1 MRHAFLRLIG
11 LLCCLLPLLAWAEP
25 ATVPGLLDIPPLK
38 ARVTD
43 LTGTLTP
50 PDIEALEYRLRVF
63 EERKGAQLVV
73 LILPTTQPETIE
85 QFGIRL
91 FDAWKLGRKGVDDG
105 VMLIVAKDDRKLRI
119 EVGYGLEGTLSDAT
133 AKRIIEELI
142 VPRFKEGDVPGGV
155 QAGVQAIIKVV
166 DGEALPANTQA
177 APFAGGYLQDVTLPD
192 ELGFV
197 FLAAV
202 ILGGPTL
209 RLILGSLLGSAI
221 VAVVCGTAGWLSLG
235 GWMGF
240 ASGAV
245 MGLLLSFLLR
255 GGRRSSGGSGVFGN
269 ILGGILS
276 LIFGGGGGGGGFGGR
291 GGSGGGGGASGGW

>member
-11 LLCCLLPLLAWAEP
+11 LLCLLPLLAWAAP
-25 ATVPGLLDIPPLK
+25 ATVSDGAKLLEIPSLK

-43 LTGTLTP
+43 LTGSLTP
-50 PDIEALEYRLRVF
+50 PDIEALEYRLKGF

-91 FDAWKLGRKGVDDG
+91 FDTWKVGRKGVDDG
-105 VMLIVAKDDRKLRI
+105 VMLIVAKDDRTLRI
-119 EVGYGLEGTLSDAT
+119 EVGYGLEGALSDAT

-166 DGEALPANTQA
+166 DGEALPANTQ

-221 VAVVCGTAGWLSLG
+221 VAVVCGTAGWLFLG

-255 GGRRSSGGSGVFGN
+255 GGRRSSGGSGILGN

-276 LIFGGGGGGGGFGGR
+276 LIFGGGGGGFGGR
-291 GGSGGGGGASGGW
+291 GGSGGGGGASGRW

>member
-11 LLCCLLPLLAWAEP
+11 LLCLLPLLAWAEP
-25 ATVPGLLDIPPLK
+25 ATVSDGAKLLEIPSLK

-43 LTGTLTP
+43 LTGSLTP
-50 PDIEALEYRLRVF
+50 PDIEALEYQLKGF

-91 FDAWKLGRKGVDDG
+91 FDAWKVGRKGVDDG
-105 VMLIVAKDDRKLRI
+105 VMLIVAKDDRTLRI
-119 EVGYGLEGTLSDAT
+119 EVGYGLEGALSDAT

-166 DGEALPANTQA
+166 DGEALPANTQ

-221 VAVVCGTAGWLSLG
+221 VAVVCGTAGWLFLG

-255 GGRRSSGGSGVFGN
+255 GGRRSSGGSGILGN

-276 LIFGGGGGGGGFGGR
+276 LIFGGGGGGFGGR
-291 GGSGGGGGASGGW
+291 GGSGGGGGASGRW

>member
-11 LLCCLLPLLAWAEP
+11 LLCLLPLLAWAEP
-25 ATVPGLLDIPPLK
+25 ATVSDGAKLLEIPSLK

-43 LTGTLTP
+43 LTGSLTP
-50 PDIEALEYRLRVF
+50 PDIEALEYQLKGF

-91 FDAWKLGRKGVDDG
+91 FDAWKVGRKGVDDG
-105 VMLIVAKDDRKLRI
+105 VMLIVAKDDRTLRI
-119 EVGYGLEGTLSDAT
+119 EVGYGLEGALSDAT

-166 DGEALPANTQA
+166 DGEALPANTQ

-221 VAVVCGTAGWLSLG
+221 VAVVCGTAGWLFLG

-255 GGRRSSGGSGVFGN
+255 GGRRSSGGSGVLGN

-276 LIFGGGGGGGGFGGR
+276 LIFGGGGGGFGGR
-291 GGSGGGGGASGGW
+291 GGSGGGGGASGRW

>member
-11 LLCCLLPLLAWAEP
+11 LLCLLPLLAWAAP
-25 ATVPGLLDIPPLK
+25 ATVSDGAKLLEIPSLK

-43 LTGTLTP
+43 LTGSLTP
-50 PDIEALEYRLRVF
+50 PDIEALEYQLKGF

-91 FDAWKLGRKGVDDG
+91 FDAWKVGRKGVDDG
-105 VMLIVAKDDRKLRI
+105 VMLIVAKDDRTLRI
-119 EVGYGLEGTLSDAT
+119 EVGYGLEGALSDAT

-166 DGEALPANTQA
+166 DGEALPANTQ

-221 VAVVCGTAGWLSLG
+221 VAVVCGTAGWLFLG

-255 GGRRSSGGSGVFGN
+255 GGRRSSGGSGILGN

-276 LIFGGGGGGGGFGGR
+276 LIFGGGGGGFGGR
-291 GGSGGGGGASGGW
+291 GGSGGGGGASGRW

>member
-11 LLCCLLPLLAWAEP
+11 LLCLLPLLAWAEP
-25 ATVPGLLDIPPLK
+25 ATVSDGAKLLEIPSLK

-43 LTGTLTP
+43 LTGSLTP
-50 PDIEALEYRLRVF
+50 PDIEALEYRLKGF

-91 FDAWKLGRKGVDDG
+91 FDAWKVGRKGVDDG
-105 VMLIVAKDDRKLRI
+105 VMLIVAKDDRTLRI
-119 EVGYGLEGTLSDAT
+119 EVGYGLEGALSDAT

-166 DGEALPANTQA
+166 DGEALPANTQ

-221 VAVVCGTAGWLSLG
+221 VAVVCGTAGWLFLG

-255 GGRRSSGGSGVFGN
+255 GGRRSSGGSGILGN

-276 LIFGGGGGGGGFGGR
+276 LIFGGGGGGFGGR
-291 GGSGGGGGASGGW
+291 GGSGGGGGASGRW

>member
-73 LILPTTQPETIE
+73 LILPTTKPETIE

-91 FDAWKLGRKGVDDG
+91 FDTWKVGRKGVDDG

-177 APFAGGYLQDVTLPD
+177 PLAGGYLQDVTLSD
-192 ELGFV
+192 ELVLV

-209 RLILGSLLGSAI
+209 RLLLGGLLGSTI
-221 VAVVCGTAGWLSLG
+221 VAVVCGTFSWLFQG

-240 ASGAV
+240 VSGAV
-245 MGLLLSFLLR
+245 IGLVLSFLLH
-255 GGRRSSGGSGVFGN
+255 GGHRSSGGSGIFGN

-276 LIFGGGGGGGGFGGR
+276 LIFGGGGGGGFGGR

>member
-11 LLCCLLPLLAWAEP
+11 LLCLLPLLAWAEP
-25 ATVPGLLDIPPLK
+25 ATVSDGAKLLEIPSLK

-43 LTGTLTP
+43 LTGSLTS
-50 PDIEALEYRLRVF
+50 PDIEALEYQLKGF

-91 FDAWKLGRKGVDDG
+91 FDAWKVGRKGVDDG
-105 VMLIVAKDDRKLRI
+105 VMLIVAKDDRTLRI
-119 EVGYGLEGTLSDAT
+119 EVGYGLEGALSDAT

-166 DGEALPANTQA
+166 DGEALPANTQ

-221 VAVVCGTAGWLSLG
+221 VAVVCGTAGWLFLG

-255 GGRRSSGGSGVFGN
+255 GGRRSSGGSGILGN

-276 LIFGGGGGGGGFGGR
+276 LIFGGGGGGFGGR
-291 GGSGGGGGASGGW
+291 GGSGGGGGASGRW